1 MKYGYMF
8 SDWGLFNVIPILAV
22 KEMDEEYGAI
32 YGDHCPKDRYCI
44 AILADGGKP
53 MPFLKEHIFD
63 TKEECHKYGVDHL
76 AYPF

>member
-8 SDWGLFNVIPILAV
+8 SDWGLFAVVPILTI
-22 KEMDEEYGAI
+22 KEMDEGSEAHYGGH
-32 YGDHCPKDRYCI
+32 YPKDKYCI
-44 AILADGGKP
+44 AVLAEGGKP

-76 AYPF
+76 KYPF